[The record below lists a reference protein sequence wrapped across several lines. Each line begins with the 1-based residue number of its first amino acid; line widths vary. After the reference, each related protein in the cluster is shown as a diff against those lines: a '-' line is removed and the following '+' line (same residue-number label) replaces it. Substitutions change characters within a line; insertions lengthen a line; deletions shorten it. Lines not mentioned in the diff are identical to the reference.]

1 MELRAALR
9 AAQILKDL
17 GEQGWARNVL
27 QKLFDDIGTI
37 EETAD
42 IKDAKALLDELDGYQ
57 K

>member
-1 MELRAALR
+1 
-9 AAQILKDL
+9 LKDL

-42 IKDAKALLDELDGYQ
+42 LKEARALLEKLDENQ